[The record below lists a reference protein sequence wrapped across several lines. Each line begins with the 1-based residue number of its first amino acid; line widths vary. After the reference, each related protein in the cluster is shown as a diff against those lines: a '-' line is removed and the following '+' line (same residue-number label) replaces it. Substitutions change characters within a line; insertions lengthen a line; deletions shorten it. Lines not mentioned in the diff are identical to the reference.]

1 MCGMNGSTMIA
12 ADIFYLTRQRLK
24 QELCRLSAMLHSAK
38 SSAPAII
45 VKTGGK
51 RRRWKSKIS

>member
-1 MCGMNGSTMIA
+1 MNGSTMIA

-45 VKTGGK
+45 VKTRGE
-51 RRRWKSKIS
+51 RRRRKSKIS